1 MPELDQP
8 EIFRLVL
15 ENLQTGVFLVDR
27 DRKIL
32 FWNDG
37 AQRITGYLP
46 QDVVGRLPREH
57 FVAPNGN
64 LQVAGLQV
72 DDPVNLVFRDGKPSV
87 NEVSLLHKEGYRVP
101 VVLRTV
107 PIRDSHGAVIVA
119 AESFDINLSAQRR
132 TRRHAAIAEGGHLDP
147 VACAP
152 GKAFMEAQL
161 EEKVTRFAQRRTYFA
176 VILVEPGQMNHF
188 VKTLG
193 KGVVPTILRVIAHAI
208 ENSLRPDDL
217 VGCWSGNQFMAL
229 LDGCKEAQVQNVGE
243 RIRKMISN
251 SEFEWWGDAFPLTAA
266 LGGAG
271 IRDGDSEEDLL
282 SRAQRSLQE
291 SITAGGK
298 RVIVAA

>member
-1 MPELDQP
+1 MPELDHP
-8 EIFRLVL
+8 ELFRLVL

-57 FVAPNGN
+57 FLAPNGN
-64 LQVAGLQV
+64 VQVGGLHV
-72 DDPVNLVFRDGKPSV
+72 GDPVNLVFRDGKASV
-87 NEVSLLHKEGYRVP
+87 NEVSLLHKEGYRIP

-107 PIRDSHGAVIVA
+107 RIRDSHGAVIVA

-132 TRRHAAIAEGGHLDP
+132 TRRHAAIAERGQLDP
-147 VACAP
+147 VACVP
-152 GKAFMEAQL
+152 SKALMEAQL
-161 EEKVTRFAQRRTYFA
+161 VEKLTRFAQRRSYFS
-176 VILVEPGQMNHF
+176 VLLVEPGQMDHF
-188 VKTLG
+188 AKTLG

-217 VGCWSGNQFMAL
+217 VGRWSGNQFVAL
-229 LDGCKEAQVQNVGE
+229 LEGCKEAEVQNVGE
-243 RIRKMISN
+243 RIRKMIGN

-271 IRDGDSEEDLL
+271 IREGDREEDLL

-291 SITAGGK
+291 SITAGGD
-298 RVIVAA
+298 RVTVVA

>member
-1 MPELDQP
+1 MPELNDP
-8 EIFRLVL
+8 DIFRLVL

-27 DRKIL
+27 ERKVL

-57 FVAPNGN
+57 FLTPNGN
-64 LQVAGLQV
+64 VQIADLQAG
-72 DDPVNLVFRDGKPSV
+72 DPVNLAFRDGKASI
-87 NEVSLLHKEGYRVP
+87 NEVSLLHKEGYRIP

-107 PIRDSHGAVIVA
+107 PIRDGHGGVIVA
-119 AESFDINLSAQRR
+119 AESFDINVSAQRR

-147 VACAP
+147 VACVP

-161 EEKVTRFAQRRTYFA
+161 EEKLTRFAQRHAYFS
-176 VILVEPGQMNHF
+176 VILVEPGQMDHF
-188 VKTLG
+188 VRSFG

-243 RIRKMISN
+243 RIRKMIGN
-251 SEFEWWGDAFPLTAA
+251 SEFEWWGDALSLTAA

-271 IRDGDSEEDLL
+271 VRDGDSEEELL
-282 SRAQRSLQE
+282 SRVQRSLQE
-291 SITAGGK
+291 SITAGGN